1 MEIPVALTVCSFSAG
16 GDLTLWCCPPL
27 YAPHSAHTAT
37 RTLGISVR
45 FACCA
50 RLPPSLLTL
59 FVQSL
64 HGPVIQELTGSVEGV
79 ESQSM
84 HGGRESGNG
93 LVAVTAWW
101 PKPAEAL
108 LDFEVYFIFF
118 TLKFKHICSWTSSY
132 QNHVIQVPKMIPWES
147 SHER

>member
-1 MEIPVALTVCSFSAG
+1 MGIPVVFIVCSFSTG
-16 GDLTLWCCPPL
+16 GDLTLSCCPPL
-27 YAPHSAHTAT
+27 YAPHSTHMDT
-37 RTLGISVR
+37 RTLGVSVQ
-45 FACCA
+45 FAWCA

-84 HGGRESGNG
+84 DGGRESGNG

-108 LDFEVYFIFF
+108 LDFEVYLIF
-118 TLKFKHICSWTSSY
+118 LL
-132 QNHVIQVPKMIPWES
+132 
-147 SHER
+147 